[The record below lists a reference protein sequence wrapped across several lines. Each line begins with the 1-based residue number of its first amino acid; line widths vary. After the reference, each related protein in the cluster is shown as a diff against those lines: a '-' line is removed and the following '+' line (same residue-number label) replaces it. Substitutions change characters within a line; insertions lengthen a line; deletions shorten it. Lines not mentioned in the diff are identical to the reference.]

1 MNMNSLEI
9 LKAVDA
15 LYSDESKWTK
25 GAFGRDTDGVS
36 TGSFN
41 DAAVRWCALG
51 AIRKVCGSIA
61 NIDDPQPLE
70 ARTSFAVALG
80 DVHPVVGLYSLTASN
95 DAAATTFADIK
106 AALKLAIERKEQE
119 NVLPNA

>member
-15 LYSDESKWTK
+15 LYSDESRWTK
-25 GAFGRDTDGVS
+25 GAFGRDDDGNS

-41 DAAVRWCALG
+41 TEAVRWCALG
-51 AIRKVCGSIA
+51 AIRKVCGSMA

-70 ARTSFAVALG
+70 ARRTFAIAIG
-80 DVHPVVGLYSLTASN
+80 DVNPGVGLYSLTANN